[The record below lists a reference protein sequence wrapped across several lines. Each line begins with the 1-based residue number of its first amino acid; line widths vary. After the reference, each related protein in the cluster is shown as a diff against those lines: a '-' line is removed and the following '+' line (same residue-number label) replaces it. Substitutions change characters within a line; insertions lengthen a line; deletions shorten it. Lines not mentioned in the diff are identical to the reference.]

1 MNPSVTPLRYPGGK
15 ATLINYVEKFLNSND
30 ISVNYILEPYAGTG
44 SISIGLL
51 RDNMVSHASINDADQ
66 MVYAF
71 WKTIIDNNKE
81 FIEMVNSVDVTLDAW
96 FNFKKYLIDNPL
108 STYNQKDVAMA
119 FLFLNRTSFSG
130 IIKAGPL
137 GGKNQNSK
145 YGISCRFNRKRIT
158 DKIQF
163 LSQFSDKISVY
174 NQDGIKFMRDMIN
187 EYSDAFIYVDP
198 PYYKVGRLLY
208 NVYFTQEQHEEL
220 ARYLKSIEEQPWL
233 LSYNNEE
240 FILNLYSGKN
250 NREIY
255 LDYHSG
261 HYRTK
266 IMEYVFSNRVTPV
279 YEIKE
284 HTRTNKPII
293 KNQIT

>member
-15 ATLINYVEKFLNSND
+15 ATLINYVEKFLTSNN
-30 ISVNYILEPYAGTG
+30 ISLDSIMEPYAGTA

-51 RDNMVSHASINDADQ
+51 RDNIVPHAYINDADQ

-81 FIEMVNSVDVTLDAW
+81 FIEMVNSVDVTLDTW

-108 STYNQKDVAMA
+108 GKYNQKDVAMA

-158 DKIQF
+158 DKIHF
-163 LSQFSDKISVY
+163 LSQFSDKINVY
-174 NQDGIKFMRDMIN
+174 NKDGIKFMRNMIK

-198 PYYKVGRLLY
+198 PYYKVGKFLY

-220 ARYLKSIEEQPWL
+220 ANYLKSIEEQPWL
-233 LSYNNEE
+233 LSYNNED
-240 FILNLYSGKN
+240 FILNLYSEKN
-250 NREIY
+250 NQEIY

-266 IMEYVFSNRVTPV
+266 IKEYVFSNRVTPA
-279 YEIKE
+279 YEIEE
-284 HTRTNKPII
+284 HTRKNKPII
-293 KNQIT
+293 KN

>member
-15 ATLINYVEKFLNSND
+15 ATLINYVEKFLTSND
-30 ISVNYILEPYAGTG
+30 ISVDYILEPYAGTA

-51 RDNMVSHASINDADQ
+51 RDNLVSYAYINDADQ

-71 WKTIIDNNKE
+71 WKTIIDNNTE
-81 FIEMVNSVDVTLDAW
+81 LIEMVNSVDVTLDTW
-96 FNFKKYLIDNPL
+96 LNYKKYLIDNPL
-108 STYNQKDVAMA
+108 GKYNQKDLAMA

-137 GGKNQNSK
+137 GGKKQNSK
-145 YGISCRFNRKRIT
+145 YGIGCRFNKKRIT
-158 DKIQF
+158 DKIHF
-163 LSQFSDKISVY
+163 LSQFSDKISIY
-174 NQDGIKFMRDMIN
+174 NHDGIKFMGDMIK
-187 EYSDAFIYVDP
+187 EQSDAFIYVDP
-198 PYYKVGRLLY
+198 PYYKVGKLLY

-220 ARYLKSIEEQPWL
+220 ANYLKSIEEQPWL

-240 FILNLYSGKN
+240 FILNLYSEKHN
-250 NREIY
+250 QEIY

-266 IMEYVFSNRVTPV
+266 IKEYVFSNRVTPA

-284 HTRTNKPII
+284 HTRKSKPII
-293 KNQIT
+293 KN